1 MYTYED
7 ISFLDKKFKKFL
19 LYFSLAT
26 ILFLIVIFTL
36 CKNWGTM
43 LDPVRLPVWP
53 GYIVGTAYAV
63 YAVYSWAMNGSR
75 LLKYRGF
82 IYSILNGLER
92 SIEGEVISVSDD
104 ISYDNYLEFYSVEI
118 KQGKDIQN
126 RKLYI
131 DAVKGKGGLVQG
143 STVKLKIFE
152 NYIKDI
158 IS

>member
-1 MYTYED
+1 M
-7 ISFLDKKFKKFL
+7 